1 MVALSVTE
9 TATGVSCSVVARLVA
24 VVMIT
29 SSEFCARA
37 GVTSDAV
44 RAVVTAKMDK
54 RDAIDNSP
62 IYVLMEK
69 LYGTFSVNTIV
80 IALFVPLVA

>member
-9 TATGVSCSVVARLVA
+9 TATGVSWSVVARLVA

-29 SSEFCARA
+29 SSEFCASA

-54 RDAIDNSP
+54 RDAIDNP
-62 IYVLMEK
+62 
-69 LYGTFSVNTIV
+69 
-80 IALFVPLVA
+80 LFISLLENNMAYLVSIQ

>member
-1 MVALSVTE
+1 
-9 TATGVSCSVVARLVA
+9 
-24 VVMIT
+24 MIT
-29 SSEFCARA
+29 SSVLCARA

-62 IYVLMEK
+62 KYILIEK
-69 LYGTFSVNTIV
+69 LYGILSVNTIV
-80 IALFVPLVA
+80 IALFVPLVT